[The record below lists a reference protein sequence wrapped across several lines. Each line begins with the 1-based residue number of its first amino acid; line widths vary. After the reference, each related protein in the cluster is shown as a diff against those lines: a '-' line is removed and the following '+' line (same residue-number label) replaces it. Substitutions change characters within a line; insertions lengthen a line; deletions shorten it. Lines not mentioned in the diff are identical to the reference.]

1 MKVRGGGCKMSNV
14 RESERESTEIRREKI
29 HSMITDEYTH
39 SAHMHLCID
48 ILINMPK
55 HAYLEDNLRNT

>member
-1 MKVRGGGCKMSNV
+1 M